1 MQLNRGL
8 LSFEQLQGMRSEFVL
23 DTSQVS
29 EIANKK
35 PVTVINGWIIN
46 N

>member
-1 MQLNRGL
+1 MQLNHGL

-29 EIANKK
+29 EKCKK
-35 PVTVINGWIIN
+35 ASDSDKWLDN
-46 N
+46 

>member
-1 MQLNRGL
+1 MQLSHGL

-29 EIANKK
+29 ENAKQASDSDKWLQDN
-35 PVTVINGWIIN
+35 
-46 N
+46 

>member
-1 MQLNRGL
+1 MQLSHGL

-29 EIANKK
+29 EKCK
-35 PVTVINGWIIN
+35 LIIN
-46 N
+46 VIYRFS